1 MGQVAIVY
9 GEDRKVNI
17 KRVLQILEKDISS
30 RIKKAEKIV
39 IKPNLVTAYNSSA
52 VTSVDAARAVL
63 EYITELAEG
72 EVYIA
77 EGTAE
82 GTTEAAF
89 KNYGYYR
96 LVEEFPLKLVDINQ
110 TSFRWITFSD
120 GLKVK
125 VSDLILQSDFRISLA
140 LPKTH
145 DTVIVTL
152 GLKNILVGSLVGLSS
167 KQSLHQGYKRINQYL
182 YELAKIIPP
191 HLSIIDGFSGME
203 GDGPTNGSPVYLGM
217 ALGSCDFVA
226 ADIVMAHIMGF
237 KISEIGYLYYAWKN
251 GLGEGDLSKVKILGH
266 VIKERKL
273 FKPHRTY
280 KAQLGWREKSTT

>member
-1 MGQVAIVY
+1 MSHVALVY
-9 GEDRKVNI
+9 GEDRKENI

-30 RIKKAEKIV
+30 RIKKAKKIV
-39 IKPNLVTAYNSSA
+39 IKPNLVTAYNFSA

-63 EYITELAEG
+63 EYVTKLAEG

-82 GTTEAAF
+82 GTTSSAF
-89 KNYGYYR
+89 KNYGYYQ
-96 LVEEFPLKLVDINQ
+96 LAEEFSLQLVDIDQ
-110 TSFRWITFSD
+110 TSFKWIAFSD
-120 GLKVK
+120 GFKVK

-167 KQSLHQGYKRINQYL
+167 KQSIHRGYKKINQYL
-182 YELAKIIPP
+182 YELAEIIPP
-191 HLSIIDGFSGME
+191 HLTIIDGFIGME
-203 GDGPTNGSPVYLGM
+203 GNGPTNGSLLHLGM

-226 ADIVMAHIMGF
+226 ADTVMAHIMGF

-251 GLGEGDLSKVKILGH
+251 GLGEGDLSKIKILGSA
-266 VIKERKL
+266 IKERKP

-280 KAQLGWREKSTT
+280 QAQLMWRK